1 LPEEAK
7 TQTMRQNTFHHTIPD
22 QKRASTGIAGLDA
35 LLDGGPPSIAQHGV
49 LGDVRTGPALV
60 DFEGVLNGVAS
71 YKGALPLLGDADAAG
86 RP

>member
-35 LLDGGPPSIAQHGV
+35 LLGGGLPSNH
-49 LGDVRTGPALV
+49 LYL
-60 DFEGVLNGVAS
+60 GVAS

>member
-1 LPEEAK
+1 
-7 TQTMRQNTFHHTIPD
+7 MRQNTFHHTIPD

-35 LLDGGPPSIAQHGV
+35 ILGRGLPSNSEHELTIREFR
-49 LGDVRTGPALV
+49 LGKQGIKVGSALV
-60 DFEGVLNGVAS
+60 DFEGVLTGVAS